1 MIEDIK
7 VKKIK
12 QNFDRTKIDDLS
24 EYIHQSFKNSDLKK
38 RIKPA
43 YRIGITVGS
52 RGITNLNI
60 IVRAIVSELKNM
72 GASTFIIPAMGS
84 HGGANSKG
92 QKEILASYGITEE
105 TVGAPI
111 ISSMDAIKLGEVN
124 KRIPVYFS
132 KDALNADGIIAL
144 NRIKMHTD
152 FKSEIIESGISKI
165 LVIGLGKA
173 KGAASI
179 HSLGVYGLKSVIPQ
193 AVELIIKKAPII
205 QGIGILENSYGQT
218 MKISFIPPEDIIK
231 IEPKLLEESKQ
242 LMPKLP
248 IDEID
253 ILISQEI
260 GKNISGTGFDT
271 NVIGRLHINGEKEPE
286 KPKIKKLVVFDLTK
300 ESHSNAF
307 GIGLA
312 DITTKRLVGKINFKN
327 MYTNAITSTFLN
339 RCKIPI
345 TMDNE
350 KEAIEV
356 ALKTCWQIEPG
367 NLKLIIM
374 KNTSDL
380 EYLYVSET
388 VWNKIKNNKNIKAC
402 GEWGKLTFDKN
413 GRMKQRL

>member
-24 EYIHQSFKNSDLKK
+24 EYIHQSFKNSDLKN
-38 RIKPA
+38 RIKPV

-60 IVRAIVSELKNM
+60 IVRAIVFELKNM

-111 ISSMDAIKLGEVN
+111 ISSMDVIKLGEVK

-132 KDALNADGIIAL
+132 KDALKADGIIAL

-152 FKSEIIESGISKI
+152 FKSKIIESGISKI

-179 HSLGVYGLKSVIPQ
+179 HSMGVYGLKSVIPQ

-286 KPKIKKLVVFDLTK
+286 QPKIKKLVVFDLTK
-300 ESHSNAF
+300 ESHGNAF

-350 KEAIEV
+350 KEAIKV

-374 KNTSDL
+374 KNTIDL

-388 VWNKIKNNKNIKAC
+388 VWNKIKNNKNIRSC
-402 GEWGKLTFDKN
+402 GEWEKLTFDKN